1 MSASLIVA
9 IATVAIVLLVLA
21 RSAILVPEQ
30 HAYVVE
36 RLGRYE
42 RTLDPGLRIL
52 VPFIDRV
59 RDRHVLA
66 EQAIAVPNEGCRT
79 RDDRQVWIDGLVT
92 ARVADARKA
101 SYETADY
108 RAAAGQLA
116 RTILRRRVAG
126 VELDRLH
133 ADRDVTCASIAADLR
148 GAAEAWGLAVIRYD
162 MTGIS
167 RHNKES
173 AA

>member
-1 MSASLIVA
+1 
-9 IATVAIVLLVLA
+9 
-21 RSAILVPEQ
+21 
-30 HAYVVE
+30 
-36 RLGRYE
+36 
-42 RTLDPGLRIL
+42 
-52 VPFIDRV
+52 
-59 RDRHVLA
+59 
-66 EQAIAVPNEGCRT
+66 
-79 RDDRQVWIDGLVT
+79 VT

-148 GAAEAWGLAVIRYD
+148 AAAQAWGLAVIRYD